1 MLFTNKE
8 TLEDKII
15 RYLLPKQQTAKG
27 LLKQLKEESGSYTIQ
42 ALYVVLRNLATVEV
56 VVKRGTYYFLN
67 EEWRTNVAS
76 QLKKQ
81 ENNELAEGESVSYV
95 LSSLIHH
102 DLQWKNIVLPL
113 HESHPHD
120 PIFFYN
126 FHYIWLHLS
135 ESRKQSELSYYAS
148 IAENKNHAFSL
159 VGSKSVYDIEVKKK
173 LQNEFVQWAV
183 GTEHFSKTD
192 YITVFSDYIITTRIS
207 NRLAEEIEECYTNN
221 SNNVSLETR
230 LQKIGIEK
238 KKVRLII
245 ERDKDKAKKLRKKLS
260 KEFFVQKDLIEKF
273 NLY

>member
-1 MLFTNKE
+1 
-8 TLEDKII
+8 
-15 RYLLPKQQTAKG
+15 
-27 LLKQLKEESGSYTIQ
+27 
-42 ALYVVLRNLATVEV
+42 
-56 VVKRGTYYFLN
+56 
-67 EEWRTNVAS
+67 
-76 QLKKQ
+76 
-81 ENNELAEGESVSYV
+81 
-95 LSSLIHH
+95 
-102 DLQWKNIVLPL
+102 VLPL

-148 IAENKNHAFSL
+148 IAENRNHAFSL
-159 VGSKSVYDIEVKKK
+159 VGSKSAYDIEVKKK

-192 YITVFSDYIITTRIS
+192 YVTVFSDYIITTRMS
-207 NRLAEEIEECYTNN
+207 SRLASEIEECYNDNYNIT
-221 SNNVSLETR
+221 SLESK

-245 ERDKDKAKKLRKKLS
+245 ERDKEKAKKLRKKLS
-260 KEFFVQKDLIEKF
+260 KEFFVPKELIEQF